1 MLNLLAESIL
11 RLLQLN
17 AIETTYVKRLKFREK
32 AEHNQMSS
40 NSALEQTIGKV
51 LVQKEAELISQ
62 IDSAYQE
69 SLDNLESSRGKLEA
83 ERTRIIEAARKQA
96 ENLRRQIIGSAR
108 LGARN
113 QELLTIE
120 NAVNKAFEEAKKKLQ
135 ALSSTDTYKELL
147 KHMLEESISAVGES
161 SAVIIECNKKDDE
174 LVRKVV
180 SELQSSGKL
189 QQATVSDQHIDV
201 LGGIRIKSADGTM
214 SYDNTLDSRIERL
227 KPLIRKNIAQML
239 RGVE

>member
-1 MLNLLAESIL
+1 
-11 RLLQLN
+11 
-17 AIETTYVKRLKFREK
+17 
-32 AEHNQMSS
+32 MSS
-40 NSALEQTIGKV
+40 TSTLEQMIDKV
-51 LVQKEAELISQ
+51 LVQKEAELISR

-96 ENLRRQIIGSAR
+96 ENLKRQIIGSAR
-108 LGARN
+108 LAARN

-135 ALSSTDTYKELL
+135 ASSSTDSYKELL
-147 KHMLEESISAVGES
+147 KHMVEESISVVGGS
-161 SAVIIECNKKDDE
+161 NAVIIECNKNDVE

-180 SELQSSGKL
+180 SELQDSGKI
-189 QQATVSDQHIDV
+189 QQARVSDHYIDV
-201 LGGIRIKSADGTM
+201 LGGIRIRSSDGTM
-214 SYDNTLDSRIERL
+214 TYDNTLDSRIERL

>member
-1 MLNLLAESIL
+1 
-11 RLLQLN
+11 
-17 AIETTYVKRLKFREK
+17 
-32 AEHNQMSS
+32 MSS
-40 NSALEQTIGKV
+40 NSALENMIGKV

-83 ERTRIIEAARKQA
+83 ERTGIVEAARKQA
-96 ENLRRQIIGSAR
+96 ENLKRQIIGSAR
-108 LGARN
+108 LAARN

-135 ALSSTDTYKELL
+135 ASSSTDSYKELL
-147 KHMLEESISAVGES
+147 KHMVEESISAVGGS
-161 SAVIIECNKKDDE
+161 NAAVIIECNKNDVE

-180 SELQSSGKL
+180 SELQDSGKV
-189 QQATVSDQHIDV
+189 QQARVSDQHIDV

-214 SYDNTLDSRIERL
+214 TYDNTLDSRIERL

>member
-1 MLNLLAESIL
+1 
-11 RLLQLN
+11 
-17 AIETTYVKRLKFREK
+17 
-32 AEHNQMSS
+32 MSS
-40 NSALEQTIGKV
+40 DSALEHMIGKV
-51 LVQKEAELISQ
+51 LVEKEAELISQ

-83 ERTRIIEAARKQA
+83 ERTRIVEAARKQA
-96 ENLRRQIIGSAR
+96 ENLKRQIIGSAR
-108 LGARN
+108 LTARN

-135 ALSSTDTYKELL
+135 ASSSTDSYKELL
-147 KHMLEESISAVGES
+147 KRMIEESISAVGGS
-161 SAVIIECNKKDDE
+161 NTVIIECNKNDVE

-180 SELQSSGKL
+180 SELQGSSKV
-189 QQATVSDQHIDV
+189 QQARLSDQYIDV
-201 LGGIRIKSADGTM
+201 LGGIRMKSLDGTM
-214 SYDNTLDSRIERL
+214 TYDNTLDSRIERL

>member
-1 MLNLLAESIL
+1 
-11 RLLQLN
+11 
-17 AIETTYVKRLKFREK
+17 
-32 AEHNQMSS
+32 MSS
-40 NSALEQTIGKV
+40 NSALENMIDKV

-69 SLDNLESSRGKLEA
+69 SLDNLESSQGKLEA
-83 ERTRIIEAARKQA
+83 ERARIVEAARKQA
-96 ENLRRQIIGSAR
+96 ENLKRQIIGSAR
-108 LGARN
+108 LAARN

-135 ALSSTDTYKELL
+135 ASSSRDSYKELL
-147 KHMLEESISAVGES
+147 KHMVEESISAVGES
-161 SAVIIECNKKDDE
+161 NAVIIECNKNDAE
-174 LVRKVV
+174 LLRRVV
-180 SELQSSGKL
+180 TELQDSGKV
-189 QQATVSDQHIDV
+189 QQARVSDQHINV

-214 SYDNTLDSRIERL
+214 TYDNTLDSRIERL

>member
-1 MLNLLAESIL
+1 
-11 RLLQLN
+11 
-17 AIETTYVKRLKFREK
+17 
-32 AEHNQMSS
+32 MSS
-40 NSALEQTIGKV
+40 NSALEQMIGKV

-83 ERTRIIEAARKQA
+83 ERTRIVEAARKQA

-108 LGARN
+108 LAARN

-135 ALSSTDTYKELL
+135 ASSSTDSYKELL
-147 KHMLEESISAVGES
+147 RHMVGESVSAVGGS
-161 SAVIIECNKKDDE
+161 NAVIIECNKNDGE

-180 SELQSSGKL
+180 SELQDSGKM
-189 QQATVSDQHIDV
+189 QQAARVSDQYIDV

-214 SYDNTLDSRIERL
+214 TYDNTLDSRIERL

>member
-1 MLNLLAESIL
+1 
-11 RLLQLN
+11 
-17 AIETTYVKRLKFREK
+17 
-32 AEHNQMSS
+32 MSS
-40 NSALEQTIGKV
+40 NSTLEHMIDKV

-83 ERTRIIEAARKQA
+83 ERTRVVEAARKQA
-96 ENLRRQIIGSAR
+96 ENLKRQIIGSAR
-108 LGARN
+108 LAARN

-135 ALSSTDTYKELL
+135 ASSSSDSYKELL
-147 KHMLEESISAVGES
+147 KHMVEESISAVGGS
-161 SAVIIECNKKDDE
+161 NAAVIIERNKNDAE

-180 SELQSSGKL
+180 SELQDSGKL
-189 QQATVSDQHIDV
+189 QQARVSDQHIDV
-201 LGGIRIKSADGTM
+201 LGGIRIKSSDGTM
-214 SYDNTLDSRIERL
+214 TYDNTLDSRIERL

>member
-1 MLNLLAESIL
+1 
-11 RLLQLN
+11 
-17 AIETTYVKRLKFREK
+17 
-32 AEHNQMSS
+32 MSS
-40 NSALEQTIGKV
+40 NSALEQMIGKV
-51 LVQKEAELISQ
+51 LDQKEAELISQ

-83 ERTRIIEAARKQA
+83 ERTRIIEAAKKQA
-96 ENLRRQIIGSAR
+96 ENLKRQIIGSAR

-135 ALSSTDTYKELL
+135 ALGSPDRYKQLL
-147 KHMLEESISAVGES
+147 KQMIEESMSAVGES
-161 SAVIIECNKKDDE
+161 NAVIIECNKNDVE
-174 LVRKVV
+174 LVRNMV
-180 SELQSSGKL
+180 SELQTSGKL
-189 QQATVSDQHIDV
+189 QQQATVSDQHIDV

-227 KPLIRKNIAQML
+227 KPLIRKNIVQML